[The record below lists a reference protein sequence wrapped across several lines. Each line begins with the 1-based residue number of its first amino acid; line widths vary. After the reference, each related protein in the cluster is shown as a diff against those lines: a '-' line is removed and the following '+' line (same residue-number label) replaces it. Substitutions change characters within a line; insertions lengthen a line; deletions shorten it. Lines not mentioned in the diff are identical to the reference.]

1 MAEVRILYWKE
12 VPSQVQ
18 ARDDQ
23 NEFSVLL
30 QERFQQGIDSI
41 AMQDGSFGTDQ
52 YLDGWQWGD
61 YKKIKGSADEV
72 SKKLAKTIEE
82 NRIYVGISGCLKGKL
97 TMPLPRAR
105 HVSKS
110 PTLAAT

>member
-18 ARDDQ
+18 ARDDR

-61 YKKIKGSADEV
+61 YKKIKGSADDV
-72 SKKLAKTIEE
+72 SKTLAKTIEE
-82 NRIYVGISGCLKGKL
+82 NYPKNFTQLILKMNKDG
-97 TMPLPRAR
+97 TRNPLPGGTD
-105 HVSKS
+105 HWIG
-110 PTLAAT
+110 